1 MPAPPPI
8 KLLVFAH
15 TPPPHHGQS
24 AMVEALLRQLAA
36 EDAGPPARRFA
47 VFHVNARVSDNVAHI
62 GRFDPVKLL
71 RLLRHGL
78 RAVWLR
84 LRHGVRTFY
93 YVPASPTRSAV
104 YRDWLVM
111 LLCRPFFPR
120 MIFHWHAAGLG
131 EWLARD
137 AKPWERRLT
146 RLLLGGHRL
155 SVALTETG
163 RADGEALRAGR
174 VVVVPNGIPDPCPD
188 FHARLAAVR
197 AARRRAVAA
206 ALTGASTAAPL
217 RVRVLFLGICTA
229 EKGLFDLLEAVALAN
244 AELAR
249 QGRPARLVLDVAGR
263 FWRAEEEQEFN
274 RRCAAPDLQV
284 PATGGTGTGPAVRH
298 HGFVGGE
305 AKARLFEAADL
316 LGFPTYYSAESF
328 GLVLLEAMA
337 WGLPVVTTRWR
348 HLPELL
354 PADYPGL
361 AAPRSP
367 AALAA
372 ALAAVPGE
380 DWGPR
385 LRRRFEE
392 RYTEAAHGHLMR
404 AALAEAAAD

>member
-1 MPAPPPI
+1 MAAPPPI
-8 KLLVFAH
+8 RLLVFAH

-24 AMVEALLRQLAA
+24 AMVEALLRQLAVA
-36 EDAGPPARRFA
+36 DADRPGRRFV
-47 VFHVNARVSDNVAHI
+47 VFHVNARVSDSVAHI

-71 RLLRHGL
+71 RLFRHCL

-111 LLCRPFFPR
+111 LLCRPFYPR

-137 AKPWERRLT
+137 ARPWERRLT
-146 RLLLGGHRL
+146 HRLLGGHRL

-163 RADGEALRAGR
+163 RADGEALRAGQ
-174 VVVVPNGIPDPCPD
+174 VVVVPNGIPAPCPD
-188 FHARLAAVR
+188 FHARLAAGR
-197 AARRRAVAA
+197 EARRRAVVA
-206 ALTGASTAAPL
+206 ALAGESPAGGIRL
-217 RVRVLFLGICTA
+217 RVLFLGICTA

-249 QGRPARLVLDVAGR
+249 RGRAARVVLDVAGR
-263 FWRAEEEQEFN
+263 FWRAEEEQEFL
-274 RRCAAPDLQV
+274 RRCAAADLQV
-284 PATGGTGTGPAVRH
+284 PAVGETGAGPAVRH
-298 HGFVGGE
+298 HGFVDGE
-305 AKARLFEAADL
+305 AKARLFEAADI

-328 GLVLLEAMA
+328 GLVLLEGMA
-337 WGLPVVTTRWR
+337 FGLPLVATRWR

-354 PADYPGL
+354 PRGYPGL
-361 AAPRSP
+361 VEPRAP

-372 ALAAVPGE
+372 ALLVLPGE

-385 LRRRFEE
+385 LRRRFEQT
-392 RYTEAAHGHLMR
+392 YTEAAHGRLMR
-404 AALAEAAAD
+404 DALAAAVAD